1 MRSTIRFLLVSALF
15 VAADSLGPS
24 DGLAQSTKLTIG
36 IGGINPGTSLSFI
49 AKKENLFA
57 KHGLDVTFVNTTT
70 PSAVQGIMSGT
81 MQSTMSFGGPAFPR
95 ATLEGAP
102 EFVLISSWVNVF
114 PYRVVANKDITSAR
128 ELKGKIGQ
136 IGSAFGTTPH
146 DALELGLT
154 KLGLDPSKDV
164 KLIQMPRPDWANVLV
179 QLERGDAQFAPV
191 PPPYDRIAEKRG
203 LRVLF
208 SLPELGIQWSQYG
221 EWMLKSYVSNNRDT
235 ALRLLRVVADSMKV
249 FFEQKAKTVSYLS
262 EFMATDREDTEY
274 AYQLFVKWADKN
286 PRPKVESVRN
296 LLESIKKT
304 TPKAATADPASF
316 IDPSLVDQ
324 LTKEGYFK

>member
-1 MRSTIRFLLVSALF
+1 MKSKTKLLAFALF
-15 VAADSLGPS
+15 VAAQAFGDSS
-24 DGLAQSTKLTIG
+24 AIAQGTKLTIG

-57 KHGLDVTFVNTTT
+57 KHGLDANFVNTTT

-95 ATLEGAP
+95 AVLEGAP

-114 PYRVVANKDITSAR
+114 PYRVVARKDISSAKD
-128 ELKGKIGQ
+128 LKGKTGQ
-136 IGSAFGTTPH
+136 VGSAFGTTPH

-154 KLGLDPSKDV
+154 KLGLDPNKDV

-179 QLERGDAQFAPV
+179 QLERGDAHFAPV
-191 PPPYDRIAEKRG
+191 PPPFDRIAEKRG
-203 LRVLF
+203 LRILF
-208 SLPELGIQWSQYG
+208 SLPDLGIQWSQYG
-221 EWMLKSYVSNNRDT
+221 EWMLKSYVAGNRDT
-235 ALRLLRVVADSMKV
+235 ALRLLRVVGDSMKV
-249 FFEQKAKTVSYLS
+249 FFDQKAKTVNYLS

-274 AYQLFVKWADKN
+274 AYELFVKWADKS

-304 TPKAATADPASF
+304 TPKAATVDPSSF
-316 IDPSLVDQ
+316 LDTSLVDQ

>member
-1 MRSTIRFLLVSALF
+1 MNSKTRLLLVSAFF
-15 VAADSLGPS
+15 VTTSSLGPS
-24 DGLAQSTKLTIG
+24 GVIAQNTKLTIG

-57 KHGLDVTFVNTTT
+57 KHGLDVNFVNTTT
-70 PSAVQGIMSGT
+70 PSAVQGIMSGA

-102 EFVLISSWVNVF
+102 AFVLISSWVNVF
-114 PYRVVANKDITSAR
+114 PYRVVAHRDIGSPR

-154 KLGLDPSKDV
+154 KLGLDPNKDV
-164 KLIQMPRPDWANVLV
+164 RLIQMPRPDWANVLV
-179 QLERGDAQFAPV
+179 QLERGDAHFAPV

-203 LRVLF
+203 LRILF
-208 SLPELGIQWSQYG
+208 SLPELGIEWSQYG
-221 EWMLKSYVSNNRDT
+221 EWMLKSYVGSNRDT
-235 ALRLLRVVADSMKV
+235 ALRLLRVVGDSMKV
-249 FFEQKAKTVSYLS
+249 FFDQKPKTVNYLS

-274 AYQLFVKWADKN
+274 AYELFVKWADKN
-286 PRPKVESVRN
+286 PRPKMESVRN

-304 TPKAATADPASF
+304 TPKAATVDPASF
-316 IDPSLVDQ
+316 IDTSLVDQ

>member
-1 MRSTIRFLLVSALF
+1 MKSKTKLLAFALF
-15 VAADSLGPS
+15 VAAQAFGDSS
-24 DGLAQSTKLTIG
+24 ALAQGTKLTIG

-57 KHGLDVTFVNTTT
+57 KHGIDANLVNTTT

-95 ATLEGAP
+95 AVLEGAP

-114 PYRVVANKDITSAR
+114 PYRVVARKDIGSAR
-128 ELKGKIGQ
+128 DLIGKTGQ
-136 IGSAFGTTPH
+136 VGSAFGTTPH

-154 KLGLDPSKDV
+154 KLGLDPNKDV
-164 KLIQMPRPDWANVLV
+164 KLMQMPRPDWANVLV
-179 QLERGDAQFAPV
+179 QLERGDAHFAPV

-203 LRVLF
+203 LRILF

-221 EWMLKSYVSNNRDT
+221 EWMLKSYLAGNRDT
-235 ALRLLRVVADSMKV
+235 ALRLLRVVADSMRV
-249 FFEQKAKTVSYLS
+249 FFDQKAKTINYLS

-274 AYQLFVKWADKN
+274 AYELFVKWADKS

-304 TPKAATADPASF
+304 TPKAATVDPASF
-316 IDPSLVDQ
+316 IDASLVDQ

>member
-1 MRSTIRFLLVSALF
+1 MKSKTKLLAFALF
-15 VAADSLGPS
+15 VAAQAFGDSS
-24 DGLAQSTKLTIG
+24 ALAQGTKLTIG

-57 KHGLDVTFVNTTT
+57 KHGIDANLVNTTT

-95 ATLEGAP
+95 AVLEGAP

-114 PYRVVANKDITSAR
+114 PYRLVARKDIGSAR
-128 ELKGKIGQ
+128 DLIGKTGQ
-136 IGSAFGTTPH
+136 VGSAFGTTPH

-154 KLGLDPSKDV
+154 KLGLDPNKDV
-164 KLIQMPRPDWANVLV
+164 KLMQMPRPDWANVLV
-179 QLERGDAQFAPV
+179 QLERGDAHFAPV

-203 LRVLF
+203 LRILF

-221 EWMLKSYVSNNRDT
+221 EWMLKSYLAGNRDT
-235 ALRLLRVVADSMKV
+235 ALRLLRVVADSMRV
-249 FFEQKAKTVSYLS
+249 FFDQKAKTINYLS

-274 AYQLFVKWADKN
+274 AYELFVKWADKS

-304 TPKAATADPASF
+304 TPKAATVDPASF
-316 IDPSLVDQ
+316 IDASLVDQ